1 MKKWFIMIRS
11 LPGVLLFLSAV
22 FILSSCAK
30 EEPLTASS
38 NPLSKQIEKMSF
50 FTENYAPFNY
60 EQEGQLYGVSVD
72 ILEAL
77 FTKMNVNLNRSDV
90 NLVDWSAGYKATLQ
104 STGTMLFSTV
114 RIPERENLFKWVGP
128 IAPHKDV
135 LIALKSRHVTVS
147 VPGDM
152 ANYKTGAIRD
162 YSSIQLL
169 LNYGVNYSSL
179 FIAENVNDLYAMLA
193 NGTVDC
199 IAYTEMGHK
208 LVLSGLGLNEA
219 DYEFPFSLRVSEL
232 YYAFNI
238 STSNE
243 VISFFQDALD
253 NLKNDKTGDGNSIY
267 EKIINNYH
275 IIRQS
280 EDGITLQQVMN
291 LVDITSSHLTA
302 DAPGTLIK
310 VNNGDDP
317 YKNKDIPALY
327 SFAYDTSVTMMAHA
341 ENKLLVG
348 VSFRGKTDVAGKKF
362 RDEIV
367 AGALL
372 NGTGWVDY
380 IYTKP
385 NEGGLYYK
393 TTYYKLTYGSDGKQY
408 IVCCGKY
415 K

>member
-1 MKKWFIMIRS
+1 MRSS
-11 LPGVLLFLSAV
+11 LPALLLFLFSLFA
-22 FILSSCAK
+22 LSSCNK
-30 EEPLTASS
+30 EEPLTADN
-38 NPLSKQIEKMSF
+38 NPLVKQIEKMNF
-50 FTENYAPFNY
+50 FTENYPPFNY
-60 EQEGQLYGVSVD
+60 EEEGILYGVSVD

-77 FTKMNVNLNRSDV
+77 FTKMKVSLDRRDFQPV
-90 NLVDWSAGYKATLQ
+90 QWAAGYQTVLQ
-104 STGTMLFSTV
+104 TPNTMLFSTV
-114 RIPERENLFKWVGP
+114 RLPERENLFKWVGP

-135 LIALKSRHVTVS
+135 IISLKSRHVVINS
-147 VPGDM
+147 AADLQ
-152 ANYKTGAIRD
+152 NYKIGAIKD
-162 YSSIQLL
+162 YSSIQIL
-169 LNYGVNYSSL
+169 LNAGVSPAALYQANN
-179 FIAENVNDLYAMLA
+179 AGDLYGMLA

-199 IAYTEMGHK
+199 IAYTEIGHK
-208 LVLSGLGLNEA
+208 LILNALGLNEA
-219 DYEFPFSLRVSEL
+219 DYEFPYTLRVSEL

-243 VISFFQDALD
+243 IISFFQNALD

-291 LVDITSSHLTA
+291 LVDITSNHLAA

-310 VNNGDDP
+310 MNNGEHP
-317 YKNKDIPALY
+317 YKDKDLPALY
-327 SFAYDTSVTMMAHA
+327 SFAYDTSVTMRAHA

-372 NGTGWVDY
+372 HNSGWVDY

-393 TTYYKLTYGSDGKQY
+393 TTYYKLTYGSDGKIY
-408 IVCCGKY
+408 IVCSGKY